1 MCQGGA
7 CGDLERPPSR
17 SNMSLW
23 AIIELVC
30 MGVCA
35 VMCAVQ
41 LGEMFSNRGNQSL
54 QTWEIIQIVIDALIV
69 IGMVL
74 ILVGL
79 FCSPNASTIRSG
91 ILCFVVGAIASC
103 VVTIYY
109 AVDSEKVNFY
119 TICYVVLLIFLAYIL
134 WVQSSHL

>member
-35 VMCAVQ
+35 VICGVQ
-41 LGEMFSNRGNQSL
+41 LGDMFSNRSKSL
-54 QTWEIIQIVIDALIV
+54 ETWEIIQIVIDALIV

-109 AVDSEKVNFY
+109 IINSGKANFY

>member
-41 LGEMFSNRGNQSL
+41 LGNMFNSKQSL
-54 QTWEIIQIVIDALIV
+54 GPWEIIQIVIDALIV

-91 ILCFVVGAIASC
+91 ILCFVVGAIAAC
-103 VVTIYY
+103 VVTIYM
-109 AVDSEKVNFY
+109 AINSNFNFY
-119 TICYVVLLIFLAYIL
+119 TLCYVVLLIFLAYIL
-134 WVQSSHL
+134 WIQSSHL

>member
-30 MGVCA
+30 MGVCT
-35 VMCAVQ
+35 VMCAVN
-41 LGEMFSNRGNQSL
+41 LSTIINNKGNRSL
-54 QTWEIIQIVIDALIV
+54 DTWEIIQIVIDGLIV

-91 ILCFVVGAIASC
+91 ILCFVVGAITSV
-103 VVTIYY
+103 VVTIYQ
-109 AVDSEKVNFY
+109 AVDSGYVNFY
-119 TICYVVLLIFLAYIL
+119 TICYIVFLVFLAYIL